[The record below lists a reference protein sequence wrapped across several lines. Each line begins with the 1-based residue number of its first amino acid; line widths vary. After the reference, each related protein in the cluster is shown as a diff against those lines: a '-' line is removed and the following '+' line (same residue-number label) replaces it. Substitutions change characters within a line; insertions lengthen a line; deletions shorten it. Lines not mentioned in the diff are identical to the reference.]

1 MSDKTIRVLLV
12 EDELSH
18 AKLVMRAFRG
28 ANFANE
34 VVIATTLQ
42 EAQVQIYDNP
52 PDLVIC
58 DLVLPDGRGTELIP
72 ADSRA
77 ASFPIVMLTAQG
89 SESDAVQ
96 AMKAGALDYLVKD
109 ETVLADTPRV
119 AERTL
124 REWSHIQDL
133 RRAEANLQAAMQLF
147 RDILDSLPLPVA
159 VLDRNGTVV
168 TTNMSWQKVHA
179 EDALFGTNCCQ
190 GQNYLQFCEASP
202 NSHGLQLATATRTV
216 LEKRESTARVE
227 HRCDDGKETRW
238 FELIVR
244 PFTGRGVAQ
253 VVVMH
258 QEITHRK
265 LVETE
270 AVARA
275 NALATINQLTPREA
289 EVMRL
294 VVHGEPNKKI
304 ARILDISVK
313 TVEMHRSNLMKKLNV
328 NSVPDLVRMA
338 ILAFPEW
345 RVREHEEKAE

>member
-1 MSDKTIRVLLV
+1 MAEKTIRVLLV

-18 AKLVMRAFRG
+18 AKLVMRAFRK
-28 ANFANE
+28 ATFANE
-34 VVIATTLQ
+34 VAIATTLQ

-58 DLVLPDGRGTELIP
+58 DLILPDGRGMDLIP
-72 ADSRA
+72 ADAKA
-77 ASFPIVMLTAQG
+77 ANFPIVMLTAQG

-96 AMKAGALDYLVKD
+96 AMKAGALDYLVKT
-109 ETVLADTPRV
+109 EGVLADTPRV
-119 AERTL
+119 AERAL
-124 REWSHIQDL
+124 REWSHIQEL
-133 RRAEANLQAAMQLF
+133 RKAEANLQQAMQLF

-159 VLDRNGTVV
+159 VLDRAGNVV
-168 TTNMSWQKVHA
+168 TTNLSWQQVHS
-179 EDALFGTNCCQ
+179 EEALFGTNCCQ
-190 GQNYLQFCEASP
+190 GQNYLKFCEDSA
-202 NSHGLQLATATRTV
+202 NEHGRELAAATRAV
-216 LEKRESTARVE
+216 LDGQEMSTRVE
-227 HRCDDGKETRW
+227 HRCDDGRETRW

-265 LVETE
+265 LAESE

-275 NALATINQLTPREA
+275 DALAAINQLTPRES

-304 ARILDISVK
+304 ARILEISVK
-313 TVEMHRSNLMKKLNV
+313 TVEMHRSNLMKKLQV

-338 ILAFPEW
+338 ILAYPEW
-345 RVREHEEKAE
+345 RVRETA